1 MNNPRL
7 AERYA
12 KSLIDLAKEKDQLNE
27 VYNDIKFLQR
37 ICKSNRD
44 FVALLKSPIIPEDKK
59 NKIITSIV
67 SGRVSDLTA
76 LFIKLLASKNRE
88 SNLPEIISSYINQ
101 YNQIKG
107 IHKVKITTATQISED
122 IKNAFISK
130 IKSVN
135 NISNIELETAV
146 DEKLVGGFVLEMD
159 GKLLDASILRDL
171 KDVKKQFQNND
182 YIRKLR

>member
-12 KSLIDLAKEKDQLNE
+12 KSLIDLAKEKDQLDE
-27 VYNDIKFLQR
+27 VHDDIKFLQK

-67 SGRVSDLTA
+67 TGRISDLTA

-101 YNQIKG
+101 YDQIKG

-122 IKNAFISK
+122 IKNTFISK

-171 KDVKKQFQNND
+171 KDVRKQFQNND